1 MDIKEVYKEVEEF
14 SKENLKKAE
23 TKESNTLPTKD
34 TISAEKKLDEE
45 EKSADKTGAKDAG
58 PTS

>member
-1 MDIKEVYKEVEEF
+1 MDINELQKF

>member
-1 MDIKEVYKEVEEF
+1 MDFDELQKF
-14 SKENLKKAE
+14 SPDKLKKAE

-34 TISAEKKLDEE
+34 TISQEKKLDAE
-45 EKSADKTGAKDAG
+45 EKTADKTGAKDAG